1 MRGGESS
8 GTGRVSP
15 WLRRFELNH
24 ALADERGGGVR
35 RAGQADGA
43 RAGSS
48 ECARA
53 CGRERD
59 CGPETGARA
68 SGDGRG
74 GGVTA
79 GGEAYAETKVCAG
92 RGLSGVLMAHAHMAC
107 ADGRGVMRHVV
118 WLQTRCTMLR
128 PQRAVVGVAT

>member
-1 MRGGESS
+1 VRGGESS

-35 RAGQADGA
+35 RAGRADGA

-53 CGRERD
+53 CGREED

-79 GGEAYAETKVCAG
+79 GGAAIGSRDDHRFFGQFSLLKKNVG
-92 RGLSGVLMAHAHMAC
+92 RARSENGDRWFLVDA
-107 ADGRGVMRHVV
+107 R
-118 WLQTRCTMLR
+118 
-128 PQRAVVGVAT
+128 

>member
-1 MRGGESS
+1 VRGGESS

-35 RAGQADGA
+35 RAGRADGA

-79 GGEAYAETKVCAG
+79 GGAAIGARAPIIAFSPVLVAEKKC
-92 RGLSGVLMAHAHMAC
+92 
-107 ADGRGVMRHVV
+107 
-118 WLQTRCTMLR
+118 R
-128 PQRAVVGVAT
+128 PRRSENGDRWFSVDAR